1 MGDHREVIHERLYL
15 REPNTDRLRKTAA
28 GRLKRL
34 VAQGWRE
41 TDRWNRG
48 EYIEV
53 RLERTGVAPER
64 LRLPRHEPEIQDRRR
79 GRGDRQGFRR

>member
-1 MGDHREVIHERLYL
+1 MGEHREVIHERLHL
-15 REPNTDRLRKTAA
+15 REPNTERLRKTAA

-41 TDRWNRG
+41 TQRWNRG

-53 RLERTGVAPER
+53 RLERSGVAPER
-64 LRLPRHEPEIQDRRR
+64 LRLPRHEPEIRDRPR